1 VAEAVMRG
9 LRSTIAL
16 LVVLVGLGAYIYYG
30 SPGDNSGASD
40 EKRVFQSVT
49 SSDIQELT
57 IKAESGDRTTVRK
70 DGDAWQ
76 IVSPIQAAAADSEL
90 AAATSALA
98 NLDVVRVVDEN
109 PADLEQYG
117 LATPRVEVEYKAG
130 DKPAGKILLGGKTPT
145 GGHMYAMKNDEKRV
159 FLISEYQNASLNKS
173 TFDLRDKSVMKI
185 ERDKVD
191 GVEVSIA
198 GKAGFQFAKKNEEWK
213 LTQPVAASADF
224 GTVESL
230 VGRVQT
236 AQMKTIVTEQPS
248 PADLKKFGL
257 ERPEVTVTLNMGS
270 ARATLALGAKAGDDG
285 VYARDTS
292 KNMVVTVEP
301 SLADDLRKPVDDY
314 RRREAF
320 EFRAFT
326 ANRVELTRPGSEPV
340 VFERVKGEGENAQ
353 DTWKRVSPNAADV
366 DKAKMD
372 AFLAGL
378 ADIRATSFTDTTAK
392 TGLDRPALTVY
403 AKFEDNKKE
412 ERVTF
417 GQVGNNV
424 YFARPGEPGA
434 AQAEAEKFTD
444 AIKALDELAK

>member
-1 VAEAVMRG
+1 MRG

-16 LVVLVGLGAYIYYG
+16 LVVLIGLGAYIYYG
-30 SPGDNSGASD
+30 SPGQDRSSASD
-40 EKRVFQSVT
+40 EKKVFQAVT

-57 IKAESGDRTTVRK
+57 IKAEAGDRTTVRK
-70 DGDAWQ
+70 EGETWQ
-76 IVSPIQAAAADSEL
+76 IVSPLQAPASESEVSAAA
-90 AAATSALA
+90 SALV
-98 NLDVVRVVDEN
+98 NLDVVRVIDES
-109 PADLEQYG
+109 PTDLGQYG

-130 DKPAGKILLGGKTPT
+130 DKPAGKVLLGAKTPT

-173 TFDLRDKSVMKI
+173 TFDLRDKGVIKI
-185 ERDKVD
+185 EREKVD

-198 GKAGFQFAKKNEEWK
+198 GKPGFQFAKKAEEWK
-213 LTQPVAASADF
+213 LTQPVVASADF

-257 ERPEVTVTLNMGS
+257 ERPEVSVTLNMGS

-285 VYARDTS
+285 VYARDVS
-292 KNMVVTVEP
+292 KNMIVTVEP

-314 RRREAF
+314 RRKEAF

-326 ANRVELTRPGSEPV
+326 ANRVELTRPGTEPV

-366 DKAKMD
+366 DKTKMD
-372 AFLAGL
+372 TFLAGL
-378 ADIRATSFTDTTAK
+378 ADIRATSFTATTAK

-417 GQVGNNV
+417 GQAGDNV
-424 YFARPGEPGA
+424 YFTRPGEPGA
-434 AQAEAEKFTD
+434 AQAETEKFNE